1 MKEHKASN
9 PLSQTRN
16 DRGPANVS
24 VHMLVQGAAIAAI
37 YIVLTMVFQPISFGL
52 IQFRISEALC
62 VLPYFTPAAVPG
74 VFIGC
79 LVSNFLGGA
88 VIMDVVFGSLAT
100 LIGAVGSWML
110 RKNRYL
116 VSVPPILANTLII
129 PWVLK
134 FAYGSEDMIW
144 FMMITVGIGEIL
156 AIGVLGQGLITALEK
171 YKNVIF
177 GSKIAA

>member
-1 MKEHKASN
+1 MKNQNTRS
-9 PLSQTRN
+9 PLYQLMFGDADHALRQM
-16 DRGPANVS
+16 VY
-24 VHMLVQGAAIAAI
+24 GAVIAAI
-37 YIVLTMVFQPISFGL
+37 YVVLTMMFQPISFGP

-62 VLPYFTPAAVPG
+62 VLPFFTPAAIPG

-79 LVSNFLGGA
+79 LIANVLGGS

-100 LIGAVGSWML
+100 LIGAIGS
-110 RKNRYL
+110 RAVRRNRYL
-116 VSVPPILANTLII
+116 VSLPPIISNTVII

-134 FAYGSEDMIW
+134 YAYGAEDMIW

-156 AIGVLGQGLITALEK
+156 AIGVLGQLLITALDK

-177 GSKIAA
+177 GRSAAV

>member
-1 MKEHKASN
+1 MKTQNTRN
-9 PLSQTRN
+9 PLYQMMFGSADNALWQM
-16 DRGPANVS
+16 VY
-24 VHMLVQGAAIAAI
+24 GAVIAAI
-37 YIVLTMVFQPISFGL
+37 YVVLTMVFQPISFGP

-79 LVSNFLGGA
+79 LIANVLGGS

-100 LIGAVGSWML
+100 LIGAVGSWLL

-116 VSVPPILANTLII
+116 VSLPPILSNTIII
-129 PWVLK
+129 PWVLRY
-134 FAYGSEDMIW
+134 AYGAEDMIW

-156 AIGVLGQGLITALEK
+156 AIGVLGQLLITALDK

-177 GSKIAA
+177 GSKAAA